1 MPDYIT
7 RCFVALSM
15 AVAVALPIGVG
26 EAHEYRRGDL
36 QIDHPW
42 ARALPP
48 VAKNGAVYL
57 EIRNTGTESDRLVSI
72 STPAAESAE
81 LHRTQLDG
89 GIVRMGELS
98 VLEIK
103 PNDSALLH
111 PGGLHIMLN
120 GLKKPLTAG
129 TEFPLTLRFE
139 KAGLVELEIRVERAP
154 SHAPSPPPSSHSH

>member
-1 MPDYIT
+1 MPDRRT
-7 RCFVALSM
+7 RRFLALSM
-15 AVAVALPIGVG
+15 VVAVALLIGVG
-26 EAHEYRRGDL
+26 EAHEYRRDDL

-57 EIRNTGTESDRLVSI
+57 EIRNTGTAPDRLVAI

-81 LHRTQLDG
+81 LHRTQVDG
-89 GIVRMGELS
+89 GTARMGELAA
-98 VLEIK
+98 LEIK
-103 PNDSALLH
+103 PGDSALLH

-120 GLKKPLTAG
+120 GLKLPLKAG

-154 SHAPSPPPSSHSH
+154 SHAPAPPPSAHSH

>member
-1 MPDYIT
+1 MPDRIT
-7 RCFVALSM
+7 RCFVAFSM
-15 AVAVALPIGVG
+15 AVAVALLIGAG

-48 VAKNGAVYL
+48 VARNGAVYL
-57 EIRNTGTESDRLVSI
+57 EIRNTGPKPDRLVAI

-81 LHRTQLDG
+81 LHRTQIDG
-89 GIVRMGELS
+89 GIARMGELAT
-98 VLEIK
+98 LEIK
-103 PNDSALLH
+103 PGDSALLH

-120 GLKKPLTAG
+120 GLKMPLKAG

-154 SHAPSPPPSSHSH
+154 THAPAPSPSSHSH